1 MIDQQIAGPIAWRA
15 ADLPEEPGTVRIGDA
30 ALAEIAALAGE
41 LAANPLPL
49 EALRPADF
57 DLLACRALMT
67 KVKAQVEHGLGFAIV
82 DRLPLAELGEQAHK
96 VYWLLSS
103 MIQRPVAQK
112 WDGTMIYDVTDTGL
126 PPGNGVRPDK
136 TNAEQNYHND
146 NSYNL
151 CPPNIVGLLCIRPA
165 MEGGVSHI
173 VSFASAHNR
182 LRERSPGLL
191 ARLYEPFAFDR
202 QREHAP
208 DDVKYL
214 WHSCFEDDGGKLL
227 GRLSRFQVRNGY
239 PLAGEVIDPRGG
251 DALAA
256 LEEAM
261 NEPGTPLSFHFHPGQ
276 IQFVNNRL
284 LGHRRTG
291 FTDWPDASKKRLL
304 VRLWLRDW
312 GRPFY
317 NG

>member
-1 MIDQQIAGPIAWRA
+1 MIEQEITGPIAWRA
-15 ADLPEEPGTVRIGDA
+15 ADLPPEPGIVCLDEA
-30 ALAEIAALAGE
+30 ALAEITALAGE

-49 EALRPADF
+49 EALCPADF
-57 DLLACRALMT
+57 DLPACRAVMSQ
-67 KVKAQVEHGLGFAIV
+67 VKQQVEQGIGFAIV
-82 DRLPLAELGEQAHK
+82 DRLPMAELGEQAHK
-96 VYWLLSS
+96 VYWLLAG

-151 CPPNIVGLLCIRPA
+151 CPPSIVGLLCIRPA

-173 VSFASAHNR
+173 VSFATAHNW
-182 LRERSPGLL
+182 LRQREPDLL

-214 WHSCFEDDGGKLL
+214 WHSCFEDHGGQLL

-239 PLAGEVIDPRGG
+239 PLAGEEIDPRGAA
-251 DALAA
+251 ALEA

-261 NEPGTPLSFHFHPGQ
+261 NEDGTPVSFHFQPGQ

-291 FTDWPDASKKRLL
+291 FADWPEPERKRLL